1 MPAKWR
7 TVFDLEEK
15 KHRII
20 QLEILTQEK
29 NFWDN
34 QKKAAEISE
43 ELAELKE
50 EVEFWEK
57 IEKEIKELEELYKLS
72 EEDQKF
78 QKEIERKVKDLEE
91 RFKKEEFKALFSGK
105 YDRKD
110 AILNV
115 YSGAGGVEAQD
126 WASMLLRMY
135 TRYAESHKF
144 KVRTLDISPG
154 QEAGIK
160 NATIEISGPYAYGHL
175 KKESGVHRLVRLS
188 PFNADNLRHT
198 SFALVEILPE
208 ISEDIE
214 KEIEIKEDDLKID
227 TFRASGPGGQN
238 VNMRSTAV
246 RITHLPTKI
255 VAACQSE
262 RSQAQNKE
270 RAMKLLF
277 TKLYQKK
284 LKEKEKEK
292 TELRGELTSAEWGN
306 QIRSYVLHPYKM
318 VKDHRTKIE
327 SKNPEEVLDGR
338 LDEFIEAELKSQKLK
353 V

>member
-1 MPAKWR
+1 M
-7 TVFDLEEK
+7 D
-15 KHRII
+15 
-20 QLEILTQEK
+20 
-29 NFWDN
+29 FWSN
-34 QKKAAEISE
+34 
-43 ELAELKE
+43 
-50 EVEFWEK
+50 

-72 EEDQKF
+72 EEDQKL
-78 QKEIERKVKDLEE
+78 QKEIEEKLKDLEE
-91 RFKKEEFKALFSGK
+91 RFKKQEFKTFFSGE

-110 AILNV
+110 AILSV
-115 YSGAGGVEAQD
+115 YSGAGGTEAQD
-126 WASMLLRMY
+126 WAEMLLKMY
-135 TRYAESHKF
+135 TRYAEDHKF
-144 KVRTLDISPG
+144 KVKTLDISKG

-160 NATIEISGPYAYGHL
+160 NATIEISGPYAYGYL
-175 KKESGVHRLVRLS
+175 KGENGVHRLVRLS

-227 TFRASGPGGQN
+227 TFRSSGPGGQN

-270 RAMKLLF
+270 RALKLLY

-284 LKEKEKEK
+284 MQEKEKEK
-292 TELRGELTSAEWGN
+292 TELRGFLPSAEWGS

-318 VKDHRTKIE
+318 VKDHRTKVE
-327 SKNPEEVLDGR
+327 SKNPEEVLGGK
-338 LDEFIEAELKSQKLK
+338 LDDFIEEEIRQLK
-353 V
+353 